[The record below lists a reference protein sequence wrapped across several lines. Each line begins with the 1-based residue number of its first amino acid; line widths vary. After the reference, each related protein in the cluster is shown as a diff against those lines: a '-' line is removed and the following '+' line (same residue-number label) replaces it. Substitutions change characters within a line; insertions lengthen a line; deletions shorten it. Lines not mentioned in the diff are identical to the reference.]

1 MVFNE
6 PQIKNFIDFSKKI
19 FRHTIKI
26 NYHKLYL
33 IEYNSISNNKI
44 KFSSA
49 INKFLKSYVLDSSD
63 IDFITLSENANNKI
77 NVVIY
82 KKNFYQD
89 ALVKLGSIVASK
101 VKAAN
106 WKLYSN
112 LKGKDEYN
120 FALGWGLHQ
129 YKFNNLKNFNK
140 LRLSKNINYD
150 ELISFLSSIFYGKEL
165 INIPSSDMGPDAF
178 EKSFINFSKY
188 NNLKFKIYKDRIIKD
203 KFPLIHA
210 VGKASVQKPR
220 LLELDYKKNSKYPL
234 IILVG
239 KGVCFD
245 TGGLN
250 LKSAQFMRNMKK
262 DMGGAASV
270 LSLANIILKS
280 NININFKVLI
290 PTVDNDVGSG
300 SMRPGDVYNSR
311 AGIKVE
317 IGNTDAEGRLIL
329 ADALTYADS
338 FQPKLLIDFATLT
351 GAARVALGPDLPAYF
366 TESDEL
372 ASIINLIS
380 IKEEDPLWRMPLW
393 RGYDSWL
400 KSDVADTSN
409 ISNGPFAGSV
419 TAALFLSKFV
429 IKTKNW
435 IHIDTYAWSDKHVP
449 GHSAGGDIL
458 GVRSMFKMI
467 KEFIK

>member
-150 ELISFLSSIFYGKEL
+150 
-165 INIPSSDMGPDAF
+165 
-178 EKSFINFSKY
+178 
-188 NNLKFKIYKDRIIKD
+188 
-203 KFPLIHA
+203 
-210 VGKASVQKPR
+210 
-220 LLELDYKKNSKYPL
+220 
-234 IILVG
+234 
-239 KGVCFD
+239 
-245 TGGLN
+245 
-250 LKSAQFMRNMKK
+250 
-262 DMGGAASV
+262 
-270 LSLANIILKS
+270 
-280 NININFKVLI
+280 
-290 PTVDNDVGSG
+290 
-300 SMRPGDVYNSR
+300 
-311 AGIKVE
+311 
-317 IGNTDAEGRLIL
+317 
-329 ADALTYADS
+329 
-338 FQPKLLIDFATLT
+338 
-351 GAARVALGPDLPAYF
+351 
-366 TESDEL
+366 
-372 ASIINLIS
+372 
-380 IKEEDPLWRMPLW
+380 
-393 RGYDSWL
+393 
-400 KSDVADTSN
+400 
-409 ISNGPFAGSV
+409 
-419 TAALFLSKFV
+419 
-429 IKTKNW
+429 
-435 IHIDTYAWSDKHVP
+435 
-449 GHSAGGDIL
+449 
-458 GVRSMFKMI
+458 
-467 KEFIK
+467 